1 MVGGRGEPEGCR
13 KGMCMHKD
21 ATRVT
26 GLASGQPGSLISK
39 SGYAMPEALAAV
51 FDNNNERSNL

>member
-1 MVGGRGEPEGCR
+1 
-13 KGMCMHKD
+13 MHKD